1 MSGLSR
7 FIHRLR
13 GKSRRQALSN
23 RPLIDCLD
31 LLKWFRE
38 VSGNRVVSGPFR
50 GLRYGDLSFGSTHLP
65 KLLGTYERELAGFFS
80 MAVLRQYET
89 FINLGCAE
97 GYYTNGIAHTLKA
110 RTDGKLARVIGIDV
124 NENALVESRRISAL
138 NGLEVA
144 VAQQF
149 DFGAELWGAGKTLVI
164 CDVEGAEI
172 DLLQPSRIPNLN
184 RTDLI
189 IEIHDPDGK
198 TAVLDELQKR
208 FAVIHASSVISFKP
222 RVGADFPTDV
232 FPAMDDRVKLE
243 AMDER
248 RQRGR
253 RWLHLKSNS
262 T

>member
-7 FIHRLR
+7 LIGRLR
-13 GKSRRQALSN
+13 KASRRWALAD
-23 RPLIDCLD
+23 RPINDCHD

-38 VSGNRVVSGPFR
+38 AHENRVLSGPFQ

-80 MAVLRQYET
+80 RAVLRQYET

-97 GYYTNGIAHTLKA
+97 GYYTNGIAHALKE
-110 RTDGKLARVIGIDV
+110 RTDGKLARVTGFDV
-124 NENALVESRRISAL
+124 NEKALDESRRISAL
-138 NGLEVA
+138 NGLHVT
-144 VAQQF
+144 VTQQF
-149 DFGAELWGAGKTLVI
+149 DFRSESWGEGKTLVI

-172 DLLQPSRIPNLN
+172 DLVQPSRIPNLN
-184 RTDLI
+184 RTDLM
-189 IEIHDPDGK
+189 IEIHDTDGR
-198 TAVLDELQKR
+198 TAILDELQQR
-208 FAVIHASSVISFKP
+208 FAVTHASCVILFKP
-222 RVGADFPTDV
+222 RVGTDFPTDV
-232 FPAMDDRVKLE
+232 FPPMDDRVKLE

-248 RQRGR
+248 RKRGM